1 MKRTLRRLAGVACG
15 IWLGASCGCGKPLFS
30 PEDERSPFDRFELVR
45 NKYEPQYV
53 EDEWG
58 RRTPNLRGRLLPDQ

>member
-1 MKRTLRRLAGVACG
+1 MRRFLRIGIVASAG
-15 IWLGASCGCGKPLFS
+15 LGALLALGCSQPLFS

-45 NKYEPQYV
+45 NEYQPQYI

-58 RRTPNLRGRLLPDQ
+58 RRTPNLRGRLLPNQ